1 MRFQVAT
8 RAIGSRLGGWQ
19 RWVFPRHLEVVSGR
33 PLPDRD
39 TGHNDF
45 LCGVGTTWDGSQL
58 RLPIVGGQPMT
69 PAEHFRRHA
78 NECRQAAR
86 AAPSRESRAMWMKL
100 AERWE
105 FYTALQERR
114 SASPPRRP

>member
-1 MRFQVAT
+1 
-8 RAIGSRLGGWQ
+8 
-19 RWVFPRHLEVVSGR
+19 
-33 PLPDRD
+33 
-39 TGHNDF
+39 
-45 LCGVGTTWDGSQL
+45 
-58 RLPIVGGQPMT
+58 MT

-114 SASPPRRP
+114 SASPPRRPPPKHRPQPHTSIETHANQR